1 MKPEL
6 LCQWIFYRT

>member
-6 LCQWIFYRT
+6 LCQWIRYYT